1 MAHEEQLKIL
11 VDGGVGEWNQWRQQN
26 PRIKADLREADLSE
40 VNLSGV
46 NLRETDLR
54 EADLSGARVNGE
66 FVDEG
71 NSSRVVERLTQ
82 KKSK

>member
-26 PRIKADLREADLSE
+26 PRIKADLREADLRGS
-40 VNLSGV
+40 
-46 NLRETDLR
+46 NLRWTNVR
-54 EADLSGARVNGE
+54 GADLSGARVNGE